1 MDDQYL
7 KMILA
12 LPDEFFEGWEWK
24 EGDRFI
30 LINRTKGKIVD
41 YQDGTIGDSV
51 LENGEVGYIWTSGY
65 GGEYGFEK
73 YYSEIKPI
81 PSQEQ
86 LQKKC
91 IDFENRD
98 KRYTYSND
106 FSISKRFI
114 ALVIEGDLVHDI
126 ENKTLKEMWLE
137 FTEYLVYDKMWNGEA
152 WIPADD

>member
-1 MDDQYL
+1 MNEEYL
-7 KMILA
+7 KMVLA

-30 LINRTKGKIVD
+30 LINRKKGKIVD

-65 GGEYGFEK
+65 SGEYGFEK

-81 PSQEQ
+81 PNQEQ

-91 IDFENRD
+91 IDFENVG
-98 KRYTYSND
+98 KRYTHSND

-114 ALVIEGDLVHDI
+114 ALVIEGDLVKNI
-126 ENKTLKEMWLE
+126 EEKTLNEMWLE
-137 FTEYLVYDKMWNGEA
+137 FVEYLVFGKKWDGES
-152 WIPADD
+152 WI